1 MNTLVHTASADGDLA
16 SAAAPPR
23 LRSAA
28 PWWPVAGYAATVLAC
43 VLAGL
48 VASAVAQPTP
58 HLVADTELTWLL
70 RGMGLI
76 KASLIAAALG
86 VLAVRLRWP
95 LPGALAWGYG
105 ACMALLTASTVLIW
119 QLSWI
124 PLAAAVFHI
133 AGLVLLVLAWRDGSG
148 LWDAHRQSQRA

>member
-1 MNTLVHTASADGDLA
+1 MNTLVHTTAADRDVA
-16 SAAAPPR
+16 PAAAPPR
-23 LRSAA
+23 PRSAA
-28 PWWPVAGYAATVLAC
+28 PWWPVGGYAATVLAC
-43 VLAGL
+43 VLGGL

-76 KASLIAAALG
+76 KASLIVAALG

-95 LPGALAWGYG
+95 LPGALAFGYG
-105 ACMALLTASTVLIW
+105 ACMVLLTASTLLIW

-148 LWDAHRQSQRA
+148 LWDAHRKARL